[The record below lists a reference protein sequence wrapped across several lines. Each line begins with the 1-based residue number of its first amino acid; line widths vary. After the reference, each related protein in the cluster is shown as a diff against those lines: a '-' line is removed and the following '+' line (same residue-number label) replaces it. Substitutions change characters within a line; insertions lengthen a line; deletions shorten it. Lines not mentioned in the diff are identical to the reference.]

1 MEAPLNGPQ
10 PVQARLGL
18 WDAVSII
25 IGIVIGAGIYET
37 PPLVFKN
44 VSGPW
49 AGLGVWALAGLL
61 CLCGALCYAELATTY
76 PRSGGDYVY
85 LTRAF
90 GPWVGFLFGWAQ
102 LAVIITGSIGMMGY
116 VFADYA
122 VRLWDLGPGST
133 FIYAASAVAALS
145 LLNALGV
152 VFGKAAQ
159 NLLSAAKVLGLG
171 GILAAGLF
179 ARHSGPWT
187 APDAAPGSTS
197 LGFAFILVL
206 YTYGGWNDAAFVA
219 AEQTN
224 RRRNIPLALLLGTG
238 LIALIYVAVNAAYLS
253 TLGFEGARQ
262 SRAVAADALQQ
273 LLGESGSRVMS
284 ALVMVSALGAI
295 NGLIFT
301 GSRVYSAL
309 GAEHSVFG
317 WLGRWHPRLGVPLWS
332 LLAQAVISIL
342 LIAVVGTPAGRTGV
356 DRVLQGLGFGAA
368 SWGGH
373 GGFEALLDCTAP
385 IFWLFFLGTGL
396 SLFVLREKDRW
407 AERPFSV
414 PLYPL
419 VPIIFC
425 NMCAYMLYSA
435 TTYAGQKT
443 LVGVAPLLAG
453 LPLYWISRKVP
464 NGDAGPQP
472 EPNA

>member
-1 MEAPLNGPQ
+1 MEAPANGTH
-10 PVQARLGL
+10 PVQARLSL

-49 AGLGVWALAGLL
+49 VGLGVWALAGLL

-76 PRSGGDYVY
+76 PRIGGDYVY

-102 LAVIITGSIGMMGY
+102 LGVIITGSIGMMGY

-122 VRLWDLGPGST
+122 ARLWDLGPGWT
-133 FIYAASAVAALS
+133 FLFAASAVAALS

-152 VFGKAAQ
+152 VIGKSAQ
-159 NLLSAAKVLGLG
+159 NVLSAAKVLGLG

-179 ARHSGPWT
+179 ARQSGPWM
-187 APDAAPGSTS
+187 APDAAPGTTS
-197 LGFAFILVL
+197 LGFALILVL

-219 AEQTN
+219 AELTN

-238 LIALIYVAVNAAYLS
+238 FIALIYVAVNAAYLS

-262 SRAVAADALQQ
+262 SQAIAADALKQ
-273 LLGESGSRVMS
+273 LLGDNGARVMS

-301 GSRVYSAL
+301 GARVYSAM
-309 GAEHSVFG
+309 GAEHSVFA
-317 WLGRWHPRLGVPLWS
+317 WLGRWQPRLGVPLWS
-332 LLAQAVISIL
+332 LLAQAVISIAL
-342 LIAVVGTPAGRTGV
+342 MAIVGTPAGRESV
-356 DRVLQGLGFGAA
+356 DRVLTGLGFGAA

-407 AERPFSV
+407 VERPFSV
-414 PLYPL
+414 PLYPI
-419 VPIIFC
+419 VPILFC

-443 LVGVAPLLAG
+443 LVGVAPLLIG
-453 LPLYWISRKVP
+453 LPLYWLSRRVSD
-464 NGDAGPQP
+464 GDAGTQP
-472 EPNA
+472 DSKA